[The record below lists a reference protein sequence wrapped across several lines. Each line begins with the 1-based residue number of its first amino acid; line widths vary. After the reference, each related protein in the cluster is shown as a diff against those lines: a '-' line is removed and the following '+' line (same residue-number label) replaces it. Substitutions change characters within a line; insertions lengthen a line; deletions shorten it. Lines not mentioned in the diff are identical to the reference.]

1 MHRRVPLSYQ
11 RPSHTGRAVGRSA
24 GIVLAREYISILAT
38 SKRATDPGAREALDK
53 QSRELADAQ
62 LLVAR
67 LTDAQGLITVR
78 QGHSLSSIAAF
89 FYRNRNRWRDC
100 SPTSTS
106 STTRTG

>member
-1 MHRRVPLSYQ
+1 
-11 RPSHTGRAVGRSA
+11 VGRSA

-89 FYRNRNRWRDC
+89 FYRNRNRWRDILQ
-100 SPTSTS
+100 SNEHVIDNPD
-106 STTRTG
+106 RLAPGLVLVLP